1 MKNLKR
7 EILNLGIALC
17 HVAVQSL
24 WSIPFFLISAIPLV
38 TPLYLIF
45 MTDLGVILSLLINL
59 LSVWIMFV
67 LLNRFKQISDKYEVT
82 LTNYL
87 LKKIPAIPGP
97 SYVTGFYK
105 LLVTLLIVG
114 PVFSY
119 FLLKGFGWF

>member
-24 WSIPFFLISAIPLV
+24 WFIPFFVISAIPLV

-45 MTDLGVILSLLINL
+45 KTDFGVILSLLINL

-114 PVFSY
+114 PVFLY

>member
-1 MKNLKR
+1 M
-7 EILNLGIALC
+7 GIALC

-24 WSIPFFLISAIPLV
+24 WFIPFFVISAIPLV

-45 MTDLGVILSLLINL
+45 KTDFGVILSLLINL

-114 PVFSY
+114 PVFLY

>member
-24 WSIPFFLISAIPLV
+24 WSIPVFLISAIPLV
-38 TPLYLIF
+38 TPLYLIIK
-45 MTDLGVILSLLINL
+45 TDLGVILFLLINL

-67 LLNRFKQISDKYEVT
+67 LLNRFKQISVKYEVT

-114 PVFSY
+114 PVFLY

>member
-7 EILNLGIALC
+7 EFLNLGIALC
-17 HVAVQSL
+17 HVAVHSL
-24 WSIPFFLISAIPLV
+24 WSIPVFLISAIPLV
-38 TPLYLIF
+38 TPLYLIIK
-45 MTDLGVILSLLINL
+45 TDLGVILCILINL

-97 SYVTGFYK
+97 SYATGFYK
-105 LLVTLLIVG
+105 LLVTMLILG
-114 PVFSY
+114 PVFLY
-119 FLLKGFGWF
+119 FLLRGFGWF

>member
-24 WSIPFFLISAIPLV
+24 WFIPFFVISAIPLV
-38 TPLYLIF
+38 TPLYLVF
-45 MTDLGVILSLLINL
+45 KTDFGVILSLLINL

-114 PVFSY
+114 PVFLY